1 MNTKHER
8 RLVCYL
14 STTCLLLYSLLQMF
28 LLLTHSFCCALNMVL
43 VIGRCSLV
51 QVGDWQC
58 AAIVQ
63 RLAVPSRS
71 PLMRDK
77 DDDQHSLHWPIT
89 FFDEG
94 WCSTIVPFGYRTY
107 AGPPTSQHD
116 CPFNAC
122 ATVVVVER
130 KRERRSKGC
139 CQGGG

>member
-1 MNTKHER
+1 
-8 RLVCYL
+8 
-14 STTCLLLYSLLQMF
+14 
-28 LLLTHSFCCALNMVL
+28 MVL

-77 DDDQHSLHWPIT
+77 DDDQHSLHVVVKVEM
-89 FFDEG
+89 DEG
-94 WCSTIVPFGYRTY
+94 WCSAMVPFGYRTY

-122 ATVVVVER
+122 AAAAAAVVER
-130 KRERRSKGC
+130 TTEKEEAREVVSVW
-139 CQGGG
+139 

>member
-1 MNTKHER
+1 
-8 RLVCYL
+8 
-14 STTCLLLYSLLQMF
+14 
-28 LLLTHSFCCALNMVL
+28 MVL

-71 PLMRDK
+71 PLMSDK
-77 DDDQHSLHWPIT
+77 DDDQHSLHVVVKVEM
-89 FFDEG
+89 DEG
-94 WCSTIVPFGYRTY
+94 WCSAMVPFGYRTY

-122 ATVVVVER
+122 AVVAER
-130 KRERRSKGC
+130 KTEKEEERDAVRVR
-139 CQGGG
+139 